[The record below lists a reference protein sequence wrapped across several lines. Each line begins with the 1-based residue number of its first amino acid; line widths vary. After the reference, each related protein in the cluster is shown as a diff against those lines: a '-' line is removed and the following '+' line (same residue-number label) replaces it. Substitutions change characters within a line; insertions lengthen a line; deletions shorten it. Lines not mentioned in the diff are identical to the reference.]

1 VLPVHETSWA
11 AAWQTALYG
20 PAGFYRQDRGP
31 AGHFATSTQGG
42 PLMGSVLAAALV
54 RLMGAR
60 GLHTLVDVGCGR
72 GELLGE
78 VIRVAPALRC
88 VGVDVVARPDLPAGV
103 EWVRSPGGAL
113 LPPELSSLTGT
124 LLLAH
129 EWLDVIPCPVGQVD
143 DHGLLREVLVDPST
157 GRELLGGAVT
167 GADLRWCRTWWPTVV
182 GPDARPGDRVEVGR
196 SRDQAWE
203 SLVSRLTSGLAV
215 AVDYG
220 HARADRP
227 AAGTLTGYRE
237 GRQVRPVPDG
247 SCDITAHVAMD
258 SLGAD
263 ELVDQR
269 TALRRLGVSGAT
281 PPRELATSDPTAY
294 LAALSS
300 ASAATALTARGS
312 LGDFCWAITSVHEES

>member
-1 VLPVHETSWA
+1 MLPVHTTPWA
-11 AAWQTALYG
+11 AAWQAALYG
-20 PAGFYRQDRGP
+20 PTGFYRQDRGP

-54 RLMGAR
+54 RLMGER

-72 GELLGE
+72 GELLTE
-78 VIRVAPALRC
+78 ISRLAPALRC

-103 EWVRSPGGAL
+103 EWVRSPGGAI
-113 LPPELSSLTGT
+113 LPPELSDLTGT

-129 EWLDVIPCPVGQVD
+129 EWLDVVPCPVGQVD
-143 DHGLLREVLVDPST
+143 GRGVLREVLVDPMT
-157 GRELLGGAVT
+157 GQERLAGAVD
-167 GADLRWCRTWWPTVV
+167 GSDLEWCRTWWPTVV
-182 GPDARPGDRVEVGR
+182 GPGARPGDRVEVGR
-196 SRDQAWE
+196 TRDEAWGA
-203 SLVSRLTSGLAV
+203 LVSRLRSGLAV

-220 HARADRP
+220 HTRADRP
-227 AAGTLTGYRE
+227 AAGTLTGYRG
-237 GRQVRPVPDG
+237 GRQVAPVPDG
-247 SCDITAHVAMD
+247 SCDLTAHVAMD

-294 LAALSS
+294 LAALST

-312 LGDFCWAITSVHEES
+312 LGDFSWALTDVRPLR

>member
-1 VLPVHETSWA
+1 MLPVHETPWA
-11 AAWQTALYG
+11 AAWQAALYG
-20 PAGFYRQDRGP
+20 PTGFYRQDRGP

-54 RLMGAR
+54 RLMGEH

-72 GELLGE
+72 GELLTE
-78 VIRVAPALRC
+78 VTRLAPALRC

-103 EWVRSPGGAL
+103 DWVRSPGGAL
-113 LPPELSSLTGT
+113 LPPELSDLTGT

-129 EWLDVIPCPVGQVD
+129 EWLDVVPCPVGQVD
-143 DHGLLREVLVDPST
+143 DHGVLREVLVEPST
-157 GRELLGGAVT
+157 GREHLAGAVV
-167 GADLRWCRTWWPTVV
+167 GADLEWCRTWWPTVV
-182 GPDARPGDRVEVGR
+182 GPGARPGDRVEVGR
-196 SRDQAWE
+196 SRDQAWDA
-203 SLVSRLTSGLAV
+203 LVSRLRSGLAV

-227 AAGTLTGYRE
+227 PGGTLTGYRE
-237 GRQVRPVPDG
+237 GRQVAPVPDG
-247 SCDITAHVAMD
+247 SCDLTAHVAMD

-281 PPRELATSDPTAY
+281 PPRELAASDPTAY
-294 LAALSS
+294 LAALST

-312 LGDFCWAITSVHEES
+312 LGDFFWALTAVGPPA

>member
-1 VLPVHETSWA
+1 MLPVHETPWA
-11 AAWQTALYG
+11 AAWQAALYG
-20 PAGFYRQDRGP
+20 PTGFYRQDRGP

-54 RLMGAR
+54 RLMGER

-72 GELLGE
+72 GELLIE
-78 VIRVAPALRC
+78 VSRLAPALRC
-88 VGVDVVARPDLPAGV
+88 VGVDVVERPDLPAGV
-103 EWVRSPGGAL
+103 DWVRSPGGAL
-113 LPPELSSLTGT
+113 LPPELSDLTGT

-129 EWLDVIPCPVGQVD
+129 EWLDVVPCPVGQVD
-143 DHGLLREVLVDPST
+143 EHGVLREVLVDPST
-157 GRELLGGAVT
+157 GRERLAGAVA
-167 GADLRWCRTWWPTVV
+167 GADLEWCRTWWPTVV
-182 GPDARPGDRVEVGR
+182 GPGARPGDRVEVGR
-196 SRDQAWE
+196 SRDEAWDA
-203 SLVSRLTSGLAV
+203 LVSRLRSGLAV

-220 HARADRP
+220 HARTDRP

-237 GRQVRPVPDG
+237 GRQVAPVPDG
-247 SCDITAHVAMD
+247 SCDLTAHVAMD

-269 TALRRLGVSGAT
+269 TVLRRLGVSGAT

-294 LAALSS
+294 LAALST

-312 LGDFCWAITSVHEES
+312 LGDFSWAFTAVRPTG